1 MARDQEHAFI
11 VVRRRPTWLYGLSVA
26 LFCVTAIV
34 PLAWMFGQF
43 LVAAVKSPGLLSNV
57 LLDSRQLTLL
67 GRSLGIAGSAT
78 LLAIVLGAP
87 VAAILAARDLPMRR
101 LFFLLVLVP
110 LLIPSYVN
118 AGAWIHLLSP
128 RGVVNQALTWL
139 WGPSAMLTIQS
150 VPGCIWCLGLSF
162 FPIAA
167 VTLAT
172 GLMCLDSSLQDV
184 ARLCVGPWGVFRH
197 STLPQLRA
205 HLVAAVC
212 LILIFA
218 LGQYGVPSLLGLNTY
233 PVEIFA
239 QFSAFYDES
248 GAVARALPLT
258 VLVILLVLA
267 QQRIMGT
274 REYVSVTPRSD
285 VQPPVTLGRARPYA
299 ILLLLILF
307 TVTVVLPFGSVL
319 IQAEGIAKV
328 LSTAALFRDALWFT
342 AFLAF
347 AAGVI
352 SVSIAFFLAHL
363 LACGRGRMV
372 RALDALCW
380 LPVAIPGTVVAIG
393 LIRVAA
399 TMPVLQQVDSFGLF
413 LLLAYVGMFCA
424 FAVRVLQ
431 AAYRRAD
438 PNIEEAAALDCPH
451 WYQRCWHV
459 DMRIHADA
467 IVVSLLLVFVLAV
480 GELNATVLLAPPGRD
495 TLSVSIDNLLHYGA
509 SETASAFC
517 LIEVGLVL
525 AVALLGLVYLKLAG
539 LRSAS
544 ARR

>member
-1 MARDQEHAFI
+1 MARDKRPTFI
-11 VVRRRPTWLYGLSVA
+11 TLRRRPASLEGLSVA
-26 LFCVTAIV
+26 LFCITAMV

-43 LVAAVKSPGLLSNV
+43 LVAVVRSPELLSKI
-57 LLDSRQLTLL
+57 LLDSRQLALL

-78 LLAIVLGAP
+78 LLAILLGAP
-87 VAAILAARDLPMRR
+87 VAAILAARDLPLRR

-128 RGVVNQALTWL
+128 HGAVNQALTWL
-139 WGPSAMLTIQS
+139 WGPSAALTVQS

-167 VTLAT
+167 VVLAT
-172 GLMCLDSSLQDV
+172 GLLCLDGSLQDV
-184 ARLCVGPWGVFRH
+184 ARLCVGPWGVFWH

-218 LGQYGVPSLLGLNTY
+218 LGQYGVPSLLGINTY

-239 QFSAFYDES
+239 QFSAFYDEVA
-248 GAVARALPLT
+248 AVARALPLT
-258 VLVILLVLA
+258 VLVVLLVLV
-267 QQRIMGT
+267 QRRTMGT

-299 ILLLLILF
+299 ILFLVVLF
-307 TVTVVLPFGSVL
+307 IVTVVLPFGSVL
-319 IQAEGIAKV
+319 VHAEGIAKV
-328 LSTAALFRDALWFT
+328 LSTAALFRDAIWFT
-342 AFLAF
+342 GLLAF

-352 SVSIAFFLAHL
+352 SVFIAFFLAHF
-363 LACGRGRMV
+363 LAAGGGRTV
-372 RALDALCW
+372 RVLDALCW
-380 LPVAIPGTVVAIG
+380 LPVAIPGTVVALG
-393 LIRVAA
+393 LIRAA
-399 TMPVLQQVDSFGLF
+399 AAIPILQRVDTFGLF

-424 FAVRVLQ
+424 FAIRVLY
-431 AAYRRAD
+431 AAYRRTD
-438 PNIEEAAALDCPH
+438 PNIEEVAALDCPR
-451 WYQRCWHV
+451 WYQRCWYV
-459 DMRIHADA
+459 DLRIHADA

-480 GELNATVLLAPPGRD
+480 GELNATVLLAPPGKD

-509 SETASAFC
+509 SATASAFC
-517 LIEVGLVL
+517 LMEAGLVL
-525 AVALLGLVYLKLAG
+525 AVTAGYLVLAALY
-539 LRSAS
+539 
-544 ARR
+544 RRMSHS